1 MATREAELFG
11 ALRAAVGLAIA
22 RIQRAAGVVARL
34 DVWAALAERAVS
46 ERYARPEVHDG
57 FDLVLRESRHPV
69 IERMMAREAFIPN
82 DARFTEAERVALVT
96 GPNMAGKST
105 ILRQIGLCVVLAQ
118 MGAFVPAAE
127 ASVGA
132 ADRPFTRVG
141 PGDNPVRGPST

>member
-69 IERMMAREAFIPN
+69 IERLMARESFIPN
-82 DARFTEAERVALVT
+82 DARFTEAERVLLVT

-118 MGAFVPAAE
+118 LGGVVPAAGG
-127 ASVGA
+127 ASGVGG
-132 ADRPFTRVG
+132 RPFPRDCATE
-141 PGDNPVRGPST
+141 NP